1 MNVRQGNTQ
10 SAPFTLMSDTDVV
23 GVAMNEYT
31 ALRSEILKRI
41 ELMHQV
47 ASLGFLVPGTIFAFG
62 FQTKDATILLLYPL
76 LALVLCLLWSQHER
90 RARDCG
96 YYIYTHIETKF
107 EKAMNWE
114 HFMDSTRTLD
124 RFFDQDA
131 NWAAIGIFS
140 GTGILAI
147 VVGIPVAIQFGT
159 IIPFWLLLSTA
170 FLAIALI
177 TVRLLS
183 PYHHRKRIQ
192 HFFHT
197 PHKSEQESQ
206 KSSVQSMTGKEA
218 QAVKQTIS
226 EMGE

>member
-1 MNVRQGNTQ
+1 MQPTP
-10 SAPFTLMSDTDVV
+10 STPLSDTDTVS
-23 GVAMNEYT
+23 VAMNEYN

-76 LALVLCLLWSQHER
+76 LALVLSLLWSQHER
-90 RARDCG
+90 RARECG

-114 HFMDSTRTLD
+114 HFMDATRTLD
-124 RFFDQDA
+124 RFFDQYA

-140 GTGILAI
+140 GTSILAI

-159 IIPFWLLLSTA
+159 IVPLWLLLSTA
-170 FLAIALI
+170 FLAIVLI

-192 HFFHT
+192 HFSHT
-197 PHKSEQESQ
+197 SHKSEQKNQ
-206 KSSVQSMTGKEA
+206 KGSAQSNTSKE
-218 QAVKQTIS
+218 V
-226 EMGE
+226 